1 MKKFK
6 PGKKLFSIYEIY
18 IIAVKAFRSIKFLKR
33 GKKAGIFDDKFQERI
48 MLAVTNV
55 NKCAMCSYAHT
66 EMALKAGLA
75 QEEINAFVEGD
86 FPDIPDEQVKAVL
99 FGQHYAD
106 MRGKPK
112 RAMWEEILKV
122 YGKDLSYCI
131 LAAIRIMMFGN
142 AIGIVIGSIRSR
154 FKGKKGD
161 PRSNVFYEIMFVLLL
176 IPILLISPLQALLM
190 DLFGMPVISKFTPED
205 VS

>member
-1 MKKFK
+1 MSKAKY
-6 PGKKLFSIYEIY
+6 GKKIFSIFEIY
-18 IIAVKAFRSIKFLKR
+18 NIAVKAFRSIKYLKR
-33 GKKAGIFDDKFQERI
+33 GKKSGIFDDKFQERI

-66 EMALKAGLA
+66 EMALKAGLN

-112 RAMWEEILKV
+112 REMWDEILKE
-122 YGKDLSYCI
+122 YGKNLSYCI

-142 AIGIVIGSIRSR
+142 AIGIVIGSIRNR

-176 IPILLISPLQALLM
+176 LPILLISPLQALVM
-190 DLFGMPVISKFTPED
+190 DLFRMPVINRFSPSE
-205 VS
+205 S